1 MVVREDEATAGQLA
15 RAGREVTEPLARRRR
30 AASRRIKRVGARL
43 LPHAVLITFSAA
55 ILLPLLWLLRV
66 ALTDKMTAYKIP
78 PEWGQASLGN
88 FVEIFTG
95 YPFFNYFLNS
105 VTVAFGATVVALPLA
120 AAIAYAFARYNTGG
134 MTLRLVVLSSQ
145 MLPPVILV
153 LPLFTLFLKA
163 SLLNT
168 LPGLIAAHLTISL
181 PFLAWLLV
189 AFFDRNIALVEQGG
203 AGRRCD
209 APSNLSAHHTAHR
222 GTRDSG
228 RRPSLLHPELERIPV
243 CADPQRS
250 ADQHPACRSVL
261 LPDSPRRRHLPFVG
275 GDNLRDPAGLRSA
288 ALHEAVSDQGAF
300 IGCAEVTRHPALRS
314 HCPGATTRGAQ
325 LHIKGDTT

>member
-30 AASRRIKRVGARL
+30 AASRRIKRVVARL

-181 PFLAWLLV
+181 PFSGLV
-189 AFFDRNIALVEQGG
+189 AGGVLRQEHRPRGAGG
-203 AGRRCD
+203 AGSTVRR
-209 APSNLSAHHTAHR
+209 AFKPF
-222 GTRDSG
+222 
-228 RRPSLLHPELERIPV
+228 
-243 CADPQRS
+243 CA
-250 ADQHPACRSVL
+250 
-261 LPDSPRRRHLPFVG
+261 
-275 GDNLRDPAGLRSA
+275 
-288 ALHEAVSDQGAF
+288 
-300 IGCAEVTRHPALRS
+300 S
-314 HCPGATTRGAQ
+314 HCPSRHPGFWPPAFSPSS
-325 LHIKGDTT
+325 